1 MVLQFNHMKSM
12 TGFGAATALVQGQM
26 LRLELSGINRKQLEV
41 SLNMPRSWAEL
52 EAPLRRCI
60 SEQVSRGRVQL
71 SITQERGGESV
82 ATLQINEEKLA
93 SLKALLPQ
101 LREQLGCEPALSMAE
116 LLRLDIIESST
127 DSTMDSPAAEK
138 LPELESLLREA
149 LRAFLAMKSEE
160 GANLKRDLLMRIE
173 TIRGLA
179 QELAAGA
186 AGAAQRYREVLMTR
200 LEESGLPL
208 ALEDERIVKEVA
220 LFADRCDI
228 SEELTRLDSHLDQF
242 CLISDKDEPV
252 GRPLDFLCQEI
263 FRELNTTGSKVNN
276 ASLAQVIVT
285 AKTELEK
292 IREQVQNVE

>member
-1 MVLQFNHMKSM
+1 M

-52 EAPLRRCI
+52 EAPLRRCV
-60 SEQVSRGRVQL
+60 SEQISRGRVQL
-71 SITQERGGESV
+71 SISQERGTETG
-82 ATLQINEEKLA
+82 AKLQLNEEKLS
-93 SLKALLPQ
+93 SLQSLLPR
-101 LREQLGCEPALSMAE
+101 LKEQLGCEQAISLAD
-116 LLRLDIIESST
+116 LLRLDIIEDAT
-127 DSTMDSPAAEK
+127 DSSVESPAADK
-138 LPELESLLREA
+138 LPELEQLLRSA
-149 LRAFLAMKSEE
+149 LAAFLAMKSEE
-160 GANLKRDLLMRIE
+160 GANLKRDLLARIE

-179 QELAAGA
+179 QELATGA
-186 AGAAQRYREVLMTR
+186 AGAAQRYRDVLLAR

-208 ALEDERIVKEVA
+208 ALDDERILKEVA
-220 LFADRCDI
+220 VFADRCDI

-242 CLISDKDEPV
+242 CLICEKDEPV

>member
-1 MVLQFNHMKSM
+1 MGSHKNDMKSM
-12 TGFGAATALVQGQM
+12 TGFGAASALVQGQM

-41 SLNMPRSWAEL
+41 SLNLPRAWAEL
-52 EAPLRRCI
+52 EAPLRRCV

-71 SITQERGGESV
+71 SLGQEKSSETTSSMQV
-82 ATLQINEEKLA
+82 NEERLA
-93 SLKALLPQ
+93 ALQALLPR
-101 LREQLGCEPALSMAE
+101 LREQLGEQLSLSLPE
-116 LLRLDIIESST
+116 LLRLNIIEERTEDAQDCSV
-127 DSTMDSPAAEK
+127 AER
-138 LPELESLLREA
+138 LPEIEALLREA
-149 LRAFLAMKSEE
+149 LEAFLAMKSEE
-160 GANLKRDLLMRIE
+160 GENLKRDLLSRIDV
-173 TIRGLA
+173 IRTLR
-179 QELAAGA
+179 QEISAGA
-186 AGAAQRYREVLMTR
+186 AGASQRYRELLLAR

-208 ALEDERIVKEVA
+208 ALDDERIVKEVA

-242 CLISDKDEPV
+242 CAICDKDEPV

-276 ASLAQVIVT
+276 ASLAQLIVT

>member
-1 MVLQFNHMKSM
+1 MKSM

-52 EAPLRRCI
+52 EAPLRRCV

-71 SITQERGGESV
+71 SISQERGTEN
-82 ATLQINEEKLA
+82 AAKLQLNEEKLA
-93 SLKALLPQ
+93 ALQALLPRLQ
-101 LREQLGCEPALSMAE
+101 EQLGCDPTITLAE
-116 LLRLDIIESST
+116 LLRLDIIEDSADSSV
-127 DSTMDSPAAEK
+127 DSPAAEK
-138 LPELESLLREA
+138 LPELEALLRAA
-149 LRAFLAMKSEE
+149 LTAFLAMKSEE
-160 GANLKRDLLMRIE
+160 GANLKRDLLARIA
-173 TIRGLA
+173 TIRTLA
-179 QELAAGA
+179 QELATGA
-186 AGAAQRYREVLMTR
+186 AGAAQRYRELLLAR
-200 LEESGLPL
+200 LEESGLPVSL
-208 ALEDERIVKEVA
+208 ALDDERIVKEVA

-242 CLISDKDEPV
+242 CLICEKDEPV